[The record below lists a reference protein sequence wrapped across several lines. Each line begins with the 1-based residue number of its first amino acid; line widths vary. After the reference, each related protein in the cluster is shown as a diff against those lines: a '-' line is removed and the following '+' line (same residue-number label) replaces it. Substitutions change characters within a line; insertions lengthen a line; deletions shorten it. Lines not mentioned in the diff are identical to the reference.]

1 MASSIRWC
9 GKKRK
14 ADPMPILDDEDGDGA
29 GLPLPLLFPKLM
41 GSSSVY
47 TQANHLYFNDDITY
61 ESAFT
66 LNKELRS
73 MEQKL
78 RLVAVA
84 QGIEPQPIF
93 LHVTTDG
100 GSIHAAFSVV
110 DCILGLGVPV
120 HTIAEGF
127 VASAGTLI
135 TLAGE
140 KRYITPNAYML
151 IHELRSG
158 MWGKMSAIEEEYNNL
173 KKIMTHIID
182 FYHQRTRMSKKDLSK
197 LLVKDVIWNASET
210 MAHGLTHEIGH

>member
-1 MASSIRWC
+1 MTSTIRWC

-14 ADPMPILDDEDGDGA
+14 VDSNPVFEDDDDGGN
-29 GLPLPLLFPKLM
+29 LPLPLLLPKLM

-47 TQANHLYFNDDITY
+47 TQANHLYFNDDITT

-73 MEQKL
+73 LEQKL
-78 RLVAVA
+78 RLVAIA

-100 GSIHAAFSVV
+100 GCIHSAFSIV
-110 DCILGLGVPV
+110 DCMQSLEVPV
-120 HTIAEGF
+120 HTVAEGF

-135 TLAGE
+135 TLAGD
-140 KRYITPNAYML
+140 KRYITPNSYML

-158 MWGKMSAIEEEYNNL
+158 VWGKMSSIDEEYSNL
-173 KKIMTHIID
+173 KKIMAHITD
-182 FYHQRTRMSKKDLSK
+182 FYHQRARISKKDLSK
-197 LLVKDVIWNASET
+197 LLAKDVIWNASESLQY
-210 MAHGLTHEIGH
+210 GLVHEING